1 MNPELET
8 YLDQLLS
15 IKQDAPGIVGGLWRE
30 QFVWRPA
37 PDRWSI
43 AECFGH
49 LNAASKLFMPFF
61 DQAIESGRAS
71 GLSAP
76 GPFAYPLFERLALVV
91 MEPPARIRFRA
102 PAAFTSRPDGSSD
115 EVLQE
120 FRAWQDQLGERLR
133 RADGLD
139 LRRVRVRSAAVR
151 WLRYSLGTGFALML
165 AHERRHLWQARQV
178 RNALD
183 RGGAPSTKNG
193 RP

>member
-1 MNPELET
+1 VSPELET

-15 IKQDAPGIVGGLWRE
+15 IKQDAPGIVGGLSRE
-30 QFVWRPA
+30 QFFWRPA
-37 PDRWSI
+37 PNRWSI

-49 LNAASKLFMPFF
+49 LNRASKLFLPFF
-61 DQAIESGRAS
+61 DQAIDAARAAALTGS
-71 GLSAP
+71 
-76 GPFAYPLFERLALVV
+76 GPFAYPLLERMALVA

-102 PAAFTSRPDGSSD
+102 PAGFTWLPDGTTE

-120 FRAWQDQLGERLR
+120 FRDWQDRFGERIR

-139 LRRVRVRSAAVR
+139 LRRARVQSAAAR

-178 RNALD
+178 RNTLD
-183 RGGAPSTKNG
+183 GTKNG